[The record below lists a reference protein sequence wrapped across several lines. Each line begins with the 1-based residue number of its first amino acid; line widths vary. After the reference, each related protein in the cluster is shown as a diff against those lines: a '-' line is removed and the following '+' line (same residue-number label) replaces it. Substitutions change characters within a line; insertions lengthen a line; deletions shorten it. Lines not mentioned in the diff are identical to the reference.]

1 MAKLS
6 ASQGKLYLGGE
17 ILNNHI
23 GFNSFFPFE
32 QAFTLGT
39 EVWKEAIDIA
49 ASLGSKV
56 LRVPIAPRYKNNLQT
71 YVWTYSAP
79 NYTLRASY
87 ITLVNSILDYAL
99 SKNVSLLIIPF
110 FRFPDA
116 ADVTGETVSQV
127 GVSTSLSREYMRQIL
142 AQMLTEFG
150 DHAAIAGWCM
160 SNEVDTYAW
169 GTGGTLSINVGL
181 GTPASYSVPAD
192 HLTHQGLFSW
202 TKEFIKQV
210 KTFDS
215 SLFIING
222 HAGNSINTWGT
233 PAAGYWKCK
242 SFLYPPQL
250 DAVSTH
256 LYYPRQGSSRNNES
270 YKELLK
276 YYRAWDNRPHIM
288 DEIGTSSSEDSS
300 GELILDMYKKT
311 SRAGVALVLDW
322 QLCPASMDATYGTW
336 INETRG
342 NQRFPFIQTT
352 NSTSKVTP
360 QIKRERIIKAPKLEQ
375 VLNCGGAGNAQIS
388 IPSNPQIDSLP
399 FSLCVWSK
407 PILGTSGATYRQ
419 IVQRLTS
426 SPNRGFV
433 IQHMIGSHVTNYG
446 AAFSTVFP
454 DNGAG
459 GTSQVNTNG
468 TILHG
473 HLGKWKHYTM
483 TFDGTNLWTY
493 IDGIPYG
500 NPLSWPSGYTFSHVD
515 AAMLIG
521 QAVFVGQI
529 SDVRFYN
536 KILTQQEMFNI
547 IENVP
552 ANDGL
557 VGHWPLNGD
566 ALDYSGYNNHGT
578 ASGDFSFVENK
589 ERLQTRTMR
598 T

>member
-6 ASQGKLYLGGE
+6 ASQGKLYLGE
-17 ILNNHI
+17 ETLNNHI

-49 ASLGSKV
+49 ASLGSKI

-87 ITLVNSILDYAL
+87 IALVNSILDYAT
-99 SKNVSLLIIPF
+99 SKNVSLLIVPF

-116 ADVTGETVSQV
+116 ADVTGETVNQI

-150 DHAAIAGWCM
+150 THSAIAGWCLT
-160 SNEVDTYAW
+160 NEADTYAW
-169 GTGGTLSINVGL
+169 GTGGTLSVNVGL

-192 HLTHQGLFSW
+192 HLNHQGLLNW
-202 TKEFIKQV
+202 TKELINQIRA
-210 KTFDS
+210 TDPTA
-215 SLFIING
+215 FIING
-222 HAGNSINTWGT
+222 HRGNTINTWGT
-233 PAAGYWKCK
+233 PGAGYWKCK
-242 SFLYPPQL
+242 SFLYPTSL
-250 DAVSTH
+250 DAVSSH
-256 LYYPRQGSSRNNES
+256 LYYSSQGNARTNES

-276 YYRAWDNRPHIM
+276 YYKAWDNRPHLM
-288 DEIGTSSSEDSS
+288 DEIGTSILDDPN
-300 GELILDMYKKT
+300 GEQILDMYKET
-311 SRAGVALVLDW
+311 SKAGIALVLDW
-322 QLCPASMDATYGTW
+322 QLCPASMDTTYGTW

-342 NQRFPFIQTT
+342 NQRFPFIKTA
-352 NSTSKVTP
+352 NYISKITP
-360 QIKRERIIKAPKLEQ
+360 QLKRERIVKAPKFEQ
-375 VLNCGGAGNAQIS
+375 VFNCGGAGTAQIS
-388 IPSNPQIDSLP
+388 IPSNSQLDSLP
-399 FSLCVWSK
+399 FSICVWSK
-407 PILGTSGATYRQ
+407 PILGTSGSTYRQ
-419 IVQRLTS
+419 IIKRLTA

-433 IQHMIGSHVTNYG
+433 IQHMIGSHVSNYG

-454 DNGAG
+454 DDGAG

-483 TFDGTNLWTY
+483 SFDGTSLWTY
-493 IDGIPYG
+493 INGIPYG
-500 NPLSWPSGYTFSHVD
+500 NPVSWPSGYIFSHVD
-515 AAMLIG
+515 APMIIG
-521 QAVFVGQI
+521 QSLFVGQI
-529 SDVRFYN
+529 SDVRVYN
-536 KILTQQEMFNI
+536 KILTQQEIFNI

-552 ANDGL
+552 EQNGL

-566 ALDYSGYNNHGT
+566 VLDYSDYGNHGI
-578 ASGDFSFVENK
+578 ASGDYSFVENK
-589 ERLQTRTMR
+589 ERLQNRTMR
-598 T
+598 S